1 MPHIPV
7 LLQPSIDGLAIKS
20 DDIFLDATLGGGG
33 HSEEVAKRFGDSVQI
48 IGIDQDGKALR
59 DASERISKITK
70 NFHGYESN
78 FRDLDKVLDQALGD
92 ERDVGGKNPAQVTKI
107 LFDLGISS
115 PQIEESGR
123 GFSFKKNEPLL
134 MTMSDR
140 AGEKSAAS
148 ASVDDD
154 ESGGEFAVKFTA
166 KDIVN
171 TWTEEHLV
179 DIIRGYG
186 EERYAARI
194 ANAIVEA
201 RRIKPIATTFDLV
214 AIIEKA
220 VPSSYR
226 HGRIHFA
233 TRTFQALRITVN
245 DELGAVEEGIR
256 KGFLR
261 LAPGGRLAV
270 ISFHSLEDRI
280 VKRFFKSLVVE
291 GRAQG
296 ITKKPITPSIE
307 EERSNP
313 RSRSAK
319 LRIIEKIAP

>member
-7 LLQPSIDGLAIKS
+7 LLQPSIDGLALKNG
-20 DDIFLDATLGGGG
+20 DIFLDATLGGGG
-33 HSEEVAKRFGDSVQI
+33 HSAAVAEAFGDTVQI
-48 IGIDQDGKALR
+48 IGIDQDGVALR
-59 DASERISKITK
+59 TASERMSKVTK
-70 NFHGYESN
+70 NFQAFEYN
-78 FRDLDKVLDQALGD
+78 FRNLDKALDEAHVQNVD
-92 ERDVGGKNPAQVTKI
+92 KI

-134 MTMSDR
+134 MTMSD
-140 AGEKSAAS
+140 KVAA
-148 ASVDDD
+148 D
-154 ESGGEFAVKFTA
+154 ESAIKFTA

-201 RRIKPIATTFDLV
+201 RRLKPIATTFDLV
-214 AIIEKA
+214 AVIEKA
-220 VPSSYR
+220 VPGSYR
-226 HGRIHFA
+226 HGRIHPA

-245 DELGAVEEGIR
+245 DELGAAEEGIR
-256 KGFLR
+256 KGFQI
-261 LAPGGRLAV
+261 LAPTGRMAV

-280 VKRFFKSLVVE
+280 VKRYFKSLIAE

-296 ITKKPITPSIE
+296 ITKKPIVPSIE
-307 EERSNP
+307 EEKTNP

-319 LRIIEKIAP
+319 LRIIEKIAA